1 VNDENKNQQSDPLR
15 NNSSNGES
23 DEELNQN
30 QDTRKNGNSERDE
43 TTPVNSIEVESV
55 PEDVILYRQSH
66 WAWLMPS
73 LLWIGGLSIVV
84 FFDFLTMGF
93 IPLLLAIGIAAPR
106 YLRWRQTTYFLSEEA
121 LYLTMVGLPIIQKK
135 RTFKLAFDTM
145 VQLDP
150 KFGYFGR
157 TLGYAEIGIIFDDKR
172 MARLGYM
179 ANYGDFISHITDR
192 TSLPGSSEDQNSDLI
207 IGEKYEVKSESIDS
221 PEEPEGKNQKSE
233 TE

>member
-1 VNDENKNQQSDPLR
+1 MNDEDKNRQSDTFK
-15 NNSSNGES
+15 NKSSNGES

-30 QDTRKNGNSERDE
+30 QDSPRNEKSERDE

-73 LLWIGGLSIVV
+73 SLWIGGLSVVV

-106 YLRWRQTTYFLSEEA
+106 YFRWRQTTYYLSEDS

-135 RTFKLAFDTM
+135 RTFRLAFDTM

-150 KFGYFGR
+150 RFGYFGR
-157 TLGYAEIGIIFDDKR
+157 TLGYAEVGIIFDDKR

-179 ANYGDFISHITDR
+179 ADYGNFISHITDR
-192 TSLPGSSEDQNSDLI
+192 TSLPGSSEDQDS
-207 IGEKYEVKSESIDS
+207 EKYEVKSEMIDS
-221 PEEPEGKNQKSE
+221 SEEIEGGNQKSG
-233 TE
+233 TD

>member
-1 VNDENKNQQSDPLR
+1 MNDEDKNRQSDTSK

-73 LLWIGGLSIVV
+73 LLWIGGLSVVV

-106 YLRWRQTTYFLSEEA
+106 YLRWRQTTYYLSEDA
-121 LYLTMVGLPIIQKK
+121 LYLTMVGLPIIQKR
-135 RTFKLAFDTM
+135 RTFRLKFDTM

-150 KFGYFGR
+150 RFGYFGR

-179 ANYGDFISHITDR
+179 ANYGDFINHIAER
-192 TSLPGSSEDQNSDLI
+192 TSLPGSSEDQNS
-207 IGEKYEVKSESIDS
+207 EKYEVESENIDS
-221 PEEPEGKNQKSE
+221 PGKPEGENQKSE

>member
-1 VNDENKNQQSDPLR
+1 MNDEDKNRQSGPLR
-15 NNSSNGES
+15 NNSSNGEL

-30 QDTRKNGNSERDE
+30 QDTPKSGNSERDE

-73 LLWIGGLSIVV
+73 LLWIGGLSVVV

-106 YLRWRQTTYFLSEEA
+106 YLRWRQTTYYLSEDA
-121 LYLTMVGLPIIQKK
+121 LYLTMVGLPIIQKR
-135 RTFKLAFDTM
+135 RTFRLKFDTM

-150 KFGYFGR
+150 RFGYFGR

-179 ANYGDFISHITDR
+179 ANYGDFINHIAER
-192 TSLPGSSEDQNSDLI
+192 TSLPGSSEDQNS
-207 IGEKYEVKSESIDS
+207 EKYEAEPENIDS
-221 PEEPEGKNQKSE
+221 PGNPEGKNQKSE

>member
-1 VNDENKNQQSDPLR
+1 MNDEDKNRQSGPLR
-15 NNSSNGES
+15 NNSSNGEL

-30 QDTRKNGNSERDE
+30 QDTPKSGNSERDE

-73 LLWIGGLSIVV
+73 LLWIGGLSVVV

-106 YLRWRQTTYFLSEEA
+106 YLRWRQTTYYLSEDA
-121 LYLTMVGLPIIQKK
+121 LYLTMVGLPIIQKR
-135 RTFKLAFDTM
+135 RTFRLKFDTM

-150 KFGYFGR
+150 RFGYFGR

-179 ANYGDFISHITDR
+179 ANYGDFINHIAER
-192 TSLPGSSEDQNSDLI
+192 TSLPGSSEDQNS
-207 IGEKYEVKSESIDS
+207 EKYEVESENIDS
-221 PEEPEGKNQKSE
+221 PGNPEGENQKSE

>member
-1 VNDENKNQQSDPLR
+1 VNDEDKNRQSDTFK
-15 NNSSNGES
+15 NKSSNGES

-30 QDTRKNGNSERDE
+30 QDSPRNEKSERDE

-73 LLWIGGLSIVV
+73 SLWIGGLSVVV

-106 YLRWRQTTYFLSEEA
+106 YFRWRQTTYYLSEDS

-135 RTFKLAFDTM
+135 RTFRLAFDTM

-150 KFGYFGR
+150 RFGYFGR
-157 TLGYAEIGIIFDDKR
+157 TLGYAEVGIIFDDKR

-192 TSLPGSSEDQNSDLI
+192 TSLPGSFEDQDS
-207 IGEKYEVKSESIDS
+207 EKYEVKSEMIDS
-221 PEEPEGKNQKSE
+221 SEEIEGGNQKSG
-233 TE
+233 TD

>member
-1 VNDENKNQQSDPLR
+1 MNDEDKNRQSGPLR
-15 NNSSNGES
+15 NNSSNGEL

-30 QDTRKNGNSERDE
+30 QDTPKSGNSERDE

-73 LLWIGGLSIVV
+73 SLWIGGLSVVV

-106 YLRWRQTTYFLSEEA
+106 YFRWRQTTYYLSEDS

-135 RTFKLAFDTM
+135 RTFRLAFDTM

-150 KFGYFGR
+150 RFGYFGR
-157 TLGYAEIGIIFDDKR
+157 TLGYAEVGIIFDDKR

-192 TSLPGSSEDQNSDLI
+192 TSLPGSSEDQNS
-207 IGEKYEVKSESIDS
+207 EKYEVESENIDS
-221 PEEPEGKNQKSE
+221 PGKPEGENQKSE

>member
-1 VNDENKNQQSDPLR
+1 MNDEDKNRQSDTSK

-30 QDTRKNGNSERDE
+30 QDSPRSEKTERDE

-73 LLWIGGLSIVV
+73 SLWIGGLSVVV

-106 YLRWRQTTYFLSEEA
+106 YFRWRQTTYYLSEDS

-135 RTFKLAFDTM
+135 RTFRLAFDTM

-150 KFGYFGR
+150 RFGYFGR
-157 TLGYAEIGIIFDDKR
+157 TLGYAEVGIIFDDKR

-192 TSLPGSSEDQNSDLI
+192 TSLPGSSEDQDS
-207 IGEKYEVKSESIDS
+207 EKYEVKSEMIDS
-221 PEEPEGKNQKSE
+221 SEEIEGGNQKSE
-233 TE
+233 TD

>member
-1 VNDENKNQQSDPLR
+1 MNDEDKNRQSGPLR
-15 NNSSNGES
+15 NNSSNGEL

-30 QDTRKNGNSERDE
+30 QDTPKSGNSERDE

-73 LLWIGGLSIVV
+73 LLWIGGLSVVV

-106 YLRWRQTTYFLSEEA
+106 YLRWRQTTYYLSEDA
-121 LYLTMVGLPIIQKK
+121 LYLTMVGLPIIQKR
-135 RTFKLAFDTM
+135 RTFRLKFDTM

-150 KFGYFGR
+150 RFGYFGR

-179 ANYGDFISHITDR
+179 ANYGDFINHIAER
-192 TSLPGSSEDQNSDLI
+192 TSLPGSSEDQNS
-207 IGEKYEVKSESIDS
+207 EKYEVESENIDS
-221 PEEPEGKNQKSE
+221 PGKPEGENQKSE

>member
-1 VNDENKNQQSDPLR
+1 MNDEDKNRQSDPLS

-23 DEELNQN
+23 DNELNQN
-30 QDTRKNGNSERDE
+30 QDTPKNDNSERGE
-43 TTPVNSIEVESV
+43 TAPVNSIEVESV
-55 PEDVILYRQSH
+55 PEDVILYRQSQ

-73 LLWIGGLSIVV
+73 SLWIGGLSIVV

-106 YLRWRQTTYFLSEEA
+106 YLRWRQTTYYLSEDS

-135 RTFKLAFDTM
+135 RIFRLKFNTM
-145 VQLDP
+145 AQLDP

-179 ANYGDFISHITDR
+179 ANYGDFISHIAER
-192 TSLPGSSEDQNSDLI
+192 TSLPGSSEDQNS
-207 IGEKYEVKSESIDS
+207 EKYEIKSEYIDS
-221 PEEPEGKNQKSE
+221 PEKPEGENQKSE

>member
-1 VNDENKNQQSDPLR
+1 MNDEDKNRQSDTSK

-30 QDTRKNGNSERDE
+30 QDSSRSEKTERDE

-73 LLWIGGLSIVV
+73 SLWIGGLSVVV

-106 YLRWRQTTYFLSEEA
+106 YFRWRQTTYYLSEDS

-135 RTFKLAFDTM
+135 RTFRLAFDTM

-150 KFGYFGR
+150 RYGYFGR

-179 ANYGDFISHITDR
+179 ANYGEFISHITDR
-192 TSLPGSSEDQNSDLI
+192 TSLPGSSDDQDS
-207 IGEKYEVKSESIDS
+207 EKYEVKPEKIDS
-221 PEEPEGKNQKSE
+221 SEEIEGKNQKSE
-233 TE
+233 TD